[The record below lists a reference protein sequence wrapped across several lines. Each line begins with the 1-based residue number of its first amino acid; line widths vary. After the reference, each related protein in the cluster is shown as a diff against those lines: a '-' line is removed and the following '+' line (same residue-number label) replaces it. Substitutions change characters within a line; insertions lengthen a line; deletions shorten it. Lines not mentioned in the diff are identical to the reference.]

1 MNFYSLCRRQPE
13 HGAELWMVNK
23 APDSVWAED
32 KELFVFA
39 LSLKIKLL
47 SSQNKTILSSRTRAG
62 LTTGLNSRSPE
73 ICRLTVCQ
81 PTPASLST
89 RRSRRKYTVKQQS
102 CKKSQIIKH
111 VPMRRCDDELINT
124 TSCLTLMVHR
134 PEIRLSSSS
143 CWLLEA
149 WSQTAS
155 GSRDANT
162 NTTGKQ
168 LYQQTSQHALCQR
181 PFSLWF
187 KQIIRDESS
196 LIRFKSEVRSEPSL
210 KCSLSCFSLC
220 WSSLAD
226 SIFRLTLAPV
236 APLAVS

>member
-1 MNFYSLCRRQPE
+1 MTLKKLLTNKLKSLSLNDHVWRIIVTNRVFDMNFYSLCRHQPE
-13 HGAELWMVNK
+13 HGAELWRVNK

-111 VPMRRCDDELINT
+111 VPMRRCDDELIYT
-124 TSCLTLMVHR
+124 TSCLTLFTDLRSDFLHQAAGCWK
-134 PEIRLSSSS
+134 PEARL
-143 CWLLEA
+143 
-149 WSQTAS
+149 
-155 GSRDANT
+155 
-162 NTTGKQ
+162 
-168 LYQQTSQHALCQR
+168 
-181 PFSLWF
+181 
-187 KQIIRDESS
+187 
-196 LIRFKSEVRSEPSL
+196 
-210 KCSLSCFSLC
+210 
-220 WSSLAD
+220 LAVAVM
-226 SIFRLTLAPV
+226 LTLTPRGNNYISRLPSMHCVRDPPV
-236 APLAVS
+236 YDLNKTYEMNLL